1 MHICLKKIG
10 SVYHYAKWQ
19 LCFFSFLPGQKLF
32 LPWQKSFLP
41 YYPFLSSVNLWL
53 SLRKIFGDIRKCIS
67 SLKRCSIAP
76 NVLLSLNTNTTWNI
90 IYATIL
96 APNLSSVQIVVILV
110 SISQCWI
117 RIWSPIL
124 IFINID
130 VQIVIMQQNTLIGM

>member
-1 MHICLKKIG
+1 MLND
-10 SVYHYAKWQ
+10 SYV
-19 LCFFSFLPGQKLF
+19 FFSFLPGQKLF
-32 LPWQKSFLP
+32 LPWQKLFLP

-67 SLKRCSIAP
+67 SLKKCSIAP

-130 VQIVIMQQNTLIGM
+130 VQIAIMQQNTVIGKYNLAPI